1 MMQVQNNMFCV
12 TIVPKINNLSQNST
26 NCNQSK
32 MFFHLFY
39 RRKDKIGE
47 FRNPVAENA
56 RNAFLSNKEQLCG
69 PIITEKATELSQK

>member
-1 MMQVQNNMFCV
+1 
-12 TIVPKINNLSQNST
+12 
-26 NCNQSK
+26 

-39 RRKDKIGE
+39 RRKDKIAE

-56 RNAFLSNKEQLCG
+56 QNAFLSNKEQLCG